1 MNGLPRTTQK
11 KGQGQSKD
19 TKQVGP
25 KKYTAEAICE
35 TKQQVGKLTEEGVK
49 VSEQESTHG

>member
-11 KGQGQSKD
+11 RGKVSLRTQSRWD
-19 TKQVGP
+19 PRNIRQKQ
-25 KKYTAEAICE
+25 CE